1 MLPNTFVEIWKNTK
15 IVGRAKHN
23 SSLIFYGDKAA
34 LVELQLSDDVNC
46 MFYGYKVAKCFG
58 FKNPTRVML
67 DFDTET
73 NFFTVMGLADID
85 SQESGTNP
93 PNPDIIEIQSSDDER
108 DHPHPCQV

>member
-46 MFYGYKVAKCFG
+46 MFYGYKWQNVSDL
-58 FKNPTRVML
+58 R
-67 DFDTET
+67 
-73 NFFTVMGLADID
+73 
-85 SQESGTNP
+85 
-93 PNPDIIEIQSSDDER
+93 IQ
-108 DHPHPCQV
+108 HVLC